1 MATTAASVDFRS
13 VVRFVRGLESRLS
26 DSLLAALEERFDE
39 HGGELTL
46 QDLRECINATLERAK
61 EASGNECAQ
70 PDYDT
75 LSASLD
81 DIRNG
86 RCHDIQDLI
95 NELQG
100 AGYGRSV
107 AEN

>member
-1 MATTAASVDFRS
+1 MSGTAACVDFRS
-13 VVRFVRGLESRLS
+13 VVRFVRGLESRMS
-26 DSLLAALEERFDE
+26 DTLLAALEERADE
-39 HGGELTL
+39 RDGELTL
-46 QDLRECINATLERAK
+46 EDLRECISATLECAK
-61 EASGNECAQ
+61 EASGSECAQ

-75 LSASLD
+75 LSASVD

-100 AGYGRSV
+100 AGC
-107 AEN
+107 